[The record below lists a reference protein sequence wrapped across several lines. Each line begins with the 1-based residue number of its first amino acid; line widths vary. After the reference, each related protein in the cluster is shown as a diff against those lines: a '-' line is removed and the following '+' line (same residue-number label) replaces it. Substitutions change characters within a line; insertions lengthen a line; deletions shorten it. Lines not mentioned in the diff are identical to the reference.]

1 MRIVLLGG
9 GGHASDVL
17 GALEAI
23 LQAGS
28 VAGPLTVIGFLA
40 DGEVAFRRFAG
51 RSLPHV
57 GGMKDMATVGATHF
71 VSCVGY
77 PQGRRKLAL
86 EGEAAGLAPFPV
98 VHPRAIVPATAE
110 VLPGAVV
117 LAGAIL
123 SPLTQVGR
131 HAMIGQGAV
140 LGHDCQVGDFAS
152 VMPAAC
158 VSGDTVLGAG
168 CLIGANA
175 TVLEKLRVGAGAV
188 VAAGAVVTQDVPPG
202 ATVMGVPARARAA

>member
-9 GGHASDVL
+9 GGHASDVF

-28 VAGPLTVIGFLA
+28 AAAPFTVIGFLA
-40 DGEVAFRRFAG
+40 DGEVNHGRFDG
-51 RSLPHV
+51 RSLPHL
-57 GGMKDMATVGATHF
+57 GGMKDIARVGATHF

-77 PQGRRKLAL
+77 PQGRRKVAL
-86 EGEAAGLAPFPV
+86 EGEAAGLAPFAV
-98 VHPRAIVPATAE
+98 VHPRAIVPATAK

-123 SPLTQVGR
+123 SPRTQVGR

-140 LGHDCQVGDFAS
+140 LGHDCEIGDFVS

-158 VSGDTVLGAG
+158 VSGDTVLGAS

-175 TVLEKLRVGAGAV
+175 TILEKFRVGAAAV
-188 VAAGAVVTQDVPPG
+188 VGAGSVVTQDVQAG
-202 ATVMGVPARARAA
+202 TTVMGVPARVRAA